1 MPAQLT
7 GLRGKQRGTAMIE
20 FAITLPVLLVLM
32 LFTTELG
39 ELISQY
45 DTLTKAVR
53 DGARYAASTA
63 ANGSTGLVFVSPQIQ
78 TAVANLV
85 ATGNINGTGGA
96 LLPGLSASN
105 VTVSDAGNGYVSVSA
120 TYVYTPMLG
129 PSIPSFGLGNP
140 GSFAVTLN
148 AAATMRAL

>member
-1 MPAQLT
+1 
-7 GLRGKQRGTAMIE
+7 MIE

-32 LFTTELG
+32 LFTVELG
-39 ELISQY
+39 DVISQY

-63 ANGSTGLVFVSPQIQ
+63 ANGSTGLVFVTPAIQ

-85 ATGNINGTGGA
+85 STGNVNGSGTA

-105 VTVSDAGNGYVSVSA
+105 VTVSDAGNGFVSVSA
-120 TYVYTPMLG
+120 TYVYKPLLG
-129 PSIPSFGLGNP
+129 PAIPSFGLGSP